1 MNLNDHQ
8 TSLEEAKALFSEH
21 PFEEEA
27 YSDLIDF
34 IESIEFIQNLIHSK
48 RKKVSELDRDEY
60 GRAKIDITNPPLFED
75 MDYFRQPAI
84 SYINTGKFTDL
95 YKNGNPNS
103 EYMKFWAEETRRCK
117 EGYIRESDGMWLTGY
132 NYWYLNYSPIM
143 LTEKDGKVNK
153 DGSVRARR
161 VYKHPRPWDMDI
173 LYFHYLEQ
181 ALDAGKHGIVLKAR
195 GRGYLQPYS
204 AKILTPKGW
213 TTMGDIKP
221 GDVVNIPNMG
231 LAVVE
236 DKYEHG
242 MKDVYEV
249 ELSDGRKTRCGE
261 EHLWAV
267 YKNYSKSNPKP
278 YKVMM
283 LKDIIDDGL
292 YYNTGQGQ
300 KSYKY
305 RIPKQGSMI
314 FADNS
319 DELEIHPYLLGLLL
333 GDGTM
338 KTGSVRIA
346 TVDQEILDS
355 IQNIL
360 GDEYE
365 LVKDD
370 STSCQYRLVYK
381 RARTDFDKINPIRD
395 AIRKLD
401 LEKTHLDKFIP
412 DKYKY
417 TTVHNRMSIVKGL
430 MDTDGSISKDGF
442 VEFTNTSKQLIDD
455 LAEILRSLGEVC
467 SISKEDR
474 TGTYSIYEGRK
485 IDRGVYYRLHIRTN
499 KNIFN
504 LTRKSSR
511 VRKKELF
518 DLPFIKD
525 IKKVGVE
532 ESACIYINSDEHIY
546 ITDDMIPTHNSFKA
560 GAMLTRNLF
569 LKRKSISYAFA
580 EAEEYLTNDGILNKA
595 WDTVSFVN
603 SFTPFK
609 KHFAPDKMMHKRAAY
624 FDMTDNAYKG
634 YLSEI
639 SGVIVNK
646 SDKVRGKRGM
656 LAMFEEAGSFRHL
669 LKSWNV
675 FRSSI
680 EDGGYVFG
688 QAVAFGTGG
697 SANQQNFEALEEM
710 FYNGNGYKILTMRNV
725 FDKNQQNNICGFFVP
740 TYMNRAGCYD
750 NNGNSDII
758 KALAEVIVSRLI
770 VKYGASDARALTQE
784 KAEHPVTPVEALLKT
799 SNSIFPTA
807 ELKDYLT
814 DILPKQEEFVSAH
827 YVGDLVYS
835 GGHDI
840 QWRLN
845 AELEALRT
853 YPVKE
858 VNTNGAVEIYEQPV
872 RDTNGNI
879 PKGRYVMGLDP
890 ITISETGS
898 SLLSTFVFDL
908 WNDVFVA
915 EYTGRRQT
923 ANETFDIVTKLALY
937 YKATVNY
944 ENNLKGYFAYLDH
957 RNLTH
962 LLMDTPQILKDQEL
976 IKVKMSWG
984 VSAHPYSETVLT
996 PDRGIIKWEDV
1007 NVGDKLYDEK
1017 GGITTVID
1025 IPYDN
1030 IADVYEIT
1038 LFDRRKIRCS
1048 KDHLWDVYRFG
1059 KERTFTT
1066 EELIDKYLRKR
1077 IRNGKVYYEKL
1088 CSVIGNDG
1096 VQYDH
1101 KDVSLDPYT
1110 LGLILGDGSITK
1122 SGLKDNGNRI
1132 GFTSNLDDVEIY
1144 KKLIPYEF
1152 TKPSDDRHM
1161 YLKINNATHI
1171 LKELKLYDT
1180 SSKTKFIP
1188 DEYKYNS
1195 KEVRLNLIRGLFDT
1209 DGTIEDGLYQSL
1221 TTTSKQLSKDVV
1233 EVLRSLGVNCKVY
1246 LQDTGYKDND
1256 GNYIDC
1262 GIGYQIT
1269 AWTHIKL
1276 FNLPRKFNKF
1286 RKVVPKTFESRAKS
1300 ISIIDIKKLDY
1311 QEMVKCVTVD
1321 NPMSRYLIGD
1331 FITTHNSKGSP
1342 ANKGVNLWAR
1352 KLLADWMMG
1361 KHYYNDENG
1370 EEHQT
1375 IKLRTLRSLGLIRE
1389 ASQWNPDGNFDRIS
1403 AAGMVMIAR
1412 EEMYK
1417 YVQGTRFRD
1426 EVVSNEMLDND
1437 DFLTM
1442 NNGNFGNIEL

>member
-195 GRGYLQPYS
+195 GRGY
-204 AKILTPKGW
+204 
-213 TTMGDIKP
+213 
-221 GDVVNIPNMG
+221 
-231 LAVVE
+231 
-236 DKYEHG
+236 
-242 MKDVYEV
+242 
-249 ELSDGRKTRCGE
+249 
-261 EHLWAV
+261 
-267 YKNYSKSNPKP
+267 
-278 YKVMM
+278 
-283 LKDIIDDGL
+283 
-292 YYNTGQGQ
+292 
-300 KSYKY
+300 
-305 RIPKQGSMI
+305 
-314 FADNS
+314 
-319 DELEIHPYLLGLLL
+319 
-333 GDGTM
+333 
-338 KTGSVRIA
+338 
-346 TVDQEILDS
+346 
-355 IQNIL
+355 
-360 GDEYE
+360 
-365 LVKDD
+365 
-370 STSCQYRLVYK
+370 
-381 RARTDFDKINPIRD
+381 
-395 AIRKLD
+395 
-401 LEKTHLDKFIP
+401 
-412 DKYKY
+412 
-417 TTVHNRMSIVKGL
+417 
-430 MDTDGSISKDGF
+430 
-442 VEFTNTSKQLIDD
+442 
-455 LAEILRSLGEVC
+455 
-467 SISKEDR
+467 
-474 TGTYSIYEGRK
+474 
-485 IDRGVYYRLHIRTN
+485 
-499 KNIFN
+499 
-504 LTRKSSR
+504 
-511 VRKKELF
+511 
-518 DLPFIKD
+518 
-525 IKKVGVE
+525 
-532 ESACIYINSDEHIY
+532 
-546 ITDDMIPTHNSFKA
+546 SFKA

-688 QAVAFGTGG
+688 QAIAFGTGG
-697 SANQQNFEALEEM
+697 SSNQQDFEALEEM

-758 KALAEVIVSRLI
+758 RALAEVIVSRLI

-835 GGHDI
+835 GGHDV

-872 RDTNGNI
+872 KDTNGNI

-984 VSAHPYSETVLT
+984 VSA
-996 PDRGIIKWEDV
+996 
-1007 NVGDKLYDEK
+1007 
-1017 GGITTVID
+1017 
-1025 IPYDN
+1025 
-1030 IADVYEIT
+1030 
-1038 LFDRRKIRCS
+1038 
-1048 KDHLWDVYRFG
+1048 
-1059 KERTFTT
+1059 
-1066 EELIDKYLRKR
+1066 
-1077 IRNGKVYYEKL
+1077 
-1088 CSVIGNDG
+1088 
-1096 VQYDH
+1096 
-1101 KDVSLDPYT
+1101 
-1110 LGLILGDGSITK
+1110 
-1122 SGLKDNGNRI
+1122 
-1132 GFTSNLDDVEIY
+1132 
-1144 KKLIPYEF
+1144 
-1152 TKPSDDRHM
+1152 
-1161 YLKINNATHI
+1161 
-1171 LKELKLYDT
+1171 
-1180 SSKTKFIP
+1180 
-1188 DEYKYNS
+1188 
-1195 KEVRLNLIRGLFDT
+1195 
-1209 DGTIEDGLYQSL
+1209 
-1221 TTTSKQLSKDVV
+1221 
-1233 EVLRSLGVNCKVY
+1233 
-1246 LQDTGYKDND
+1246 
-1256 GNYIDC
+1256 
-1262 GIGYQIT
+1262 
-1269 AWTHIKL
+1269 
-1276 FNLPRKFNKF
+1276 
-1286 RKVVPKTFESRAKS
+1286 
-1300 ISIIDIKKLDY
+1300 
-1311 QEMVKCVTVD
+1311 
-1321 NPMSRYLIGD
+1321 
-1331 FITTHNSKGSP
+1331 KGSP